1 MPIDYYEQTYQISSV
16 DADAAYEC
24 RPSALLAYIQRAIT
38 EQSQVAGTTRDDM
51 LEKYGCFWMVLR
63 LWFRLSRPVYWSEL
77 LTVRVTVRRPEGKR
91 LYRDCDLY
99 IGGERVGEFTSLWVL
114 AEKDSHKTVEFTG
127 MPEFPTENPP
137 SAKTVT
143 LPRILFPD
151 GMALHDR
158 RRLYYSDTDLNGHM
172 NNTRYVDLATD
183 AAELD
188 LRPRGVFMQEIWIS
202 YVGECYS
209 GERLNL
215 YRGRA
220 GGLLY
225 IHGSGLDGSARFD
238 CVIQMSKV

>member
-1 MPIDYYEQTYQISSV
+1 
-16 DADAAYEC
+16 
-24 RPSALLAYIQRAIT
+24 
-38 EQSQVAGTTRDDM
+38 
-51 LEKYGCFWMVLR
+51 
-63 LWFRLSRPVYWSEL
+63 
-77 LTVRVTVRRPEGKR
+77 
-91 LYRDCDLY
+91 
-99 IGGERVGEFTSLWVL
+99 
-114 AEKDSHKTVEFTG
+114 
-127 MPEFPTENPP
+127 
-137 SAKTVT
+137 
-143 LPRILFPD
+143 
-151 GMALHDR
+151 MAVHDR